1 MDRRKLLRI
10 WFTPLEVVPRAAGLL
25 TGFIL
30 LAVFSFTGCE
40 RQGHIAQVDFNDT
53 VEIKDSRV
61 SEIPEINIC
70 VGSMITPKEGYAYYK
85 AFLSYIGD
93 KLKMK
98 VNFIEKESYAE
109 VNFLLEEGK
118 IDAAFVCGGPY
129 IDGHDK
135 FGLQLLVAPQVDGKT
150 VYYSYIIVHKDSS
163 IDKFTELRGKTF
175 VFVDPLSNSGKNYP
189 TYVLKQVKETPETF
203 FKEYIYSYAH
213 DTSIRAVAQGI
224 VDAAAVDSLIWN
236 YMEKNN
242 SPFTKAT
249 RIIDISVPYG
259 IPPVV
264 VRPNLKKDL
273 KDKLKRTLLDM
284 HLDST
289 GKEILKKMG
298 IEKFVETND
307 SNYDSIRET
316 RKYLGE

>member
-10 WFTPLEVVPRAAGLL
+10 WF
-25 TGFIL
+25 IL
-30 LAVFSFTGCE
+30 LAVFYFTGCE
-40 RQGHIAQVDFNDT
+40 REGYIAQVDFNDT
-53 VEIKDSRV
+53 VEIKDPRV

-85 AFLSYIGD
+85 ALLGYIGD
-93 KLKMK
+93 KLKIK

-118 IDAAFVCGGPY
+118 IDVAFVCGGPY

-135 FGLQLLVAPQVDGKT
+135 FGLQLLVAPLVDGKT

-163 IDKFTELRGKTF
+163 IDKFDELKGKTF

-189 TYVLKQVKETPETF
+189 TYVLKQMKEAPETF
-203 FKEYIYSYAH
+203 FKEYVYSYAH
-213 DTSIRAVAQGI
+213 DTSIRAVAEGI

-236 YMEKNN
+236 YMERNN

-249 RIIDISVPYG
+249 RIINTSHAYG

-264 VRPNLKKDL
+264 VSPGLKKDL
-273 KDKLKRTLLDM
+273 KDKLKMIFLDM
-284 HLDST
+284 HLDSAD
-289 GKEILKKMG
+289 KEILEKMG
-298 IEKFVETND
+298 IEKFVEIDD
-307 SNYDSIRET
+307 SNYNSIRET
-316 RKYLGE
+316 KECLGK